1 MDMKILLLI
10 VIILALILVYFV
22 LKSKTTFKKVT
33 IGKVKIE
40 AEVADTLPKQIK
52 GLMFRKSLPEKSGML
67 FLFNSDDYYGIWMM
81 NMSFPIDI
89 IWINSGHKIVDIV
102 KYAPPCGIICSTYH
116 PKEKARFVLEVNA
129 GFTDKYSIKI
139 GDDVFFE

>member
-10 VIILALILVYFV
+10 IVILALVLVYFV
-22 LKSKTTFKKVT
+22 FRSKTTFKKVT
-33 IGKVKIE
+33 IGKVEIE
-40 AEVADTLPKQIK
+40 AEVADTLPKQIR

-89 IWINSGHKIVDIV
+89 IWINSEHKIVDIV
-102 KYAPPCGIICSTYH
+102 KDAPPCGIICQTYH
-116 PKEKARFVLEVNA
+116 PKEKARYVLEVNA
-129 GFTDKYSIKI
+129 GFTDKYTIKV
-139 GDDVFFE
+139 GDSVKF